1 MNDGLKRRDLIA
13 DLVAERDE
21 NTLMLAGLGSP
32 CWDLANAGDVAENF
46 YIWGA
51 MGGAAM
57 IGYGVARVRP
67 EKRVVV
73 VTGDGDMLM
82 GMGAF
87 ATIANHPVG
96 NLAIVVL
103 DNGRFGETGGQR
115 THTAGGVTDIEGIA
129 KASGIPTTATI
140 RTSSDVETLK
150 ELAFRTPGPVVAVAK
165 ILYEDLKFVLPA
177 NSGSYLKDRFRNA
190 ILGEEKAQKG

>member
-1 MNDGLKRRDLIA
+1 MNDGLKRRDLVA
-13 DLVAERDE
+13 DLVADRDE

-32 CWDLANAGDVAENF
+32 CWDLTNAGDVAENF

-57 IGYGVARVRP
+57 IGYGVARVQP

-73 VTGDGDMLM
+73 ITGDGDMLM

-87 ATIANHPVG
+87 ATIANYPVG
-96 NLAIVVL
+96 NLAILVL

-129 KASGIPTTATI
+129 KASGIPTTATM
-140 RTSSDVETLK
+140 RAPSEVETLK